1 MALKTKIKC
10 PLCEGEAKLIKTTT
24 KLFNGLIVLN
34 DEPVYECIKCKE
46 QFVTGKMV
54 SKTVKRAKETFKF
67 KRQIISTGGSLGIT
81 FPPDLSEYYGL
92 TQGTKI
98 NIIPKNK
105 NTIEIITQ
113 KN

>member
-1 MALKTKIKC
+1 MALKTKMKC
-10 PLCEGEAKLIKTTT
+10 PLCEGKAKLTKITT

-34 DEPVYECIKCKE
+34 DEPVYECIKCGEK
-46 QFVTGKMV
+46 FATGKMV
-54 SKTVKRAKETFKF
+54 DASVKKAKEAFTF

-81 FPPDLSEYYGL
+81 FPSDLSEYYGL
-92 TQGTKI
+92 NQGTRVS
-98 NIIPKNK
+98 IIPKNK